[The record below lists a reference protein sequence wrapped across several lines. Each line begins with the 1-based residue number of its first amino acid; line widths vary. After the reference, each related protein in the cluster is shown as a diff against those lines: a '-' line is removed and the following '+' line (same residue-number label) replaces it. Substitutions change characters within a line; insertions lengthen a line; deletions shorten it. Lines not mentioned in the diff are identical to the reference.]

1 MQLMRLGVALAIA
14 IAISLTAAS
23 QTPPAPAPPAGQ
35 KPAPPPAGPGGPGG
49 PGGQGRRSAV
59 QVMTLTSAAWP
70 DGGQIPPRH
79 AQNGSEV
86 SPPFSWNNVPDG
98 TASFVLIAHDVD
110 AVVGNGT
117 DDVLHWMLWNLPGAS
132 RSLPEALP
140 HGSQLPD
147 GTRQISVSGPYYR
160 GPGAAATGPAHH
172 YVFELYALDSMI
184 DVAAAGQTPA
194 QTRAAVITAMAGKV
208 RGKAAY
214 VGLFKR

>member
-14 IAISLTAAS
+14 IATSLTAAA
-23 QTPPAPAPPAGQ
+23 QTPPAPPAGQ
-35 KPAPPPAGPGGPGG
+35 KPPPPPGGPGG
-49 PGGQGRRSAV
+49 PGRRSAV
-59 QVMTLTSAAWP
+59 QVMTLTSVAWP
-70 DGGQIPPRH
+70 DGGQIPASH

-86 SPPFSWNNVPDG
+86 SPPFSWSNVPDG
-98 TASFVLIAHDVD
+98 TASFVLIAHDLD

-117 DDVLHWMLWNLPGAS
+117 DDVLHWMLWNIPGAS
-132 RSLPEALP
+132 RGLPEALP

-147 GTRQISVSGPYYR
+147 GTRQMSVSGPYYR
-160 GPGAAATGPAHH
+160 GPGAAADGPAHH

-194 QTRAAVITAMAGKV
+194 QTRAALITAMAGKV